1 MKLKDFKIFIFLFIF
16 SFSSYSQNKISGY
29 VSEKLTNFRLDGVT
43 IYDLESGLIGN
54 TKSDGYYEILT
65 EKKLITLVFIAG
77 SSVPSVVS
85 GESLLTKISNK
96 TFPSPIILGVT
107 VKDKATSLNSTV
119 ASPSEITV

>member
-16 SFSSYSQNKISGY
+16 GFCSYSQNKISGY

-65 EKKLITLVFIAG
+65 EKKLITLVFIAEG
-77 SSVPSVVS
+77 YQYF
-85 GESLLTKISNK
+85 EK
-96 TFPSPIILGVT
+96 TL
-107 VKDKATSLNSTV
+107 
-119 ASPSEITV
+119 